1 MLRKNIKRKDLIDNV
16 YFNIGFSKTISENIV
31 YDIFNLF
38 INNIISNNVVKISNF
53 GNFIKKNKKQ
63 RIGRNPKTKES
74 KVISSRNII
83 TFKPSNALKKKINL
97 YKQ

>member
-1 MLRKNIKRKDLIDNV
+1 MLRKNIKRKDLIANV

-38 INNIISNNVVKISNF
+38 INNIISNNVLKISNF

-63 RIGRNPKTKES
+63 RIGRNPKTKEL

-83 TFKPSNALKKKINL
+83 IFKPSNLLKKRINH
-97 YKQ
+97 Y

>member
-1 MLRKNIKRKDLIDNV
+1 MLRKNIKRKDLIANV

-38 INNIISNNVVKISNF
+38 INNIISNNVLKISNF

-63 RIGRNPKTKES
+63 RIGRNPKTKEV

-83 TFKPSNALKKKINL
+83 IFKSSNLLKKRINQ
-97 YKQ
+97 Y

>member
-1 MLRKNIKRKDLIDNV
+1 MLRKNIKRKDLIAKV

-38 INNIISNNVVKISNF
+38 INNIISNNVLKISNF

-63 RIGRNPKTKES
+63 RIGRNPKTKEV

-83 TFKPSNALKKKINL
+83 IFKPSNLLKKRINQ
-97 YKQ
+97 Y

>member
-1 MLRKNIKRKDLIDNV
+1 MLRKNIKRKDLIANG

-38 INNIISNNVVKISNF
+38 INNIISNNVLKISNF

-63 RIGRNPKTKES
+63 RIGRNPKTKEV

-83 TFKPSNALKKKINL
+83 IFKASNLLKKRINQ
-97 YKQ
+97 Y

>member
-1 MLRKNIKRKDLIDNV
+1 MLRKNIKRIDLIDNV

-38 INNIISNNVVKISNF
+38 INNIISNNVLKISNF

-63 RIGRNPKTKES
+63 RIGRNPKTKEA

-83 TFKPSNALKKKINL
+83 IFKASNLLKKRIN
-97 YKQ
+97 QN

>member
-1 MLRKNIKRKDLIDNV
+1 MLRKNIKRKDLIANV

-38 INNIISNNVVKISNF
+38 INNIISNNVLKISNF

-63 RIGRNPKTKES
+63 RIGRNPKTKKV

-83 TFKPSNALKKKINL
+83 IFKASNLLKKKINQ
-97 YKQ
+97 Y

>member
-38 INNIISNNVVKISNF
+38 IDNIISNNVLKISNF

-63 RIGRNPKTKES
+63 RIGRNPKTKEV

-83 TFKPSNALKKKINL
+83 IFKPYNLLKKRINQ
-97 YKQ
+97 Y

>member
-38 INNIISNNVVKISNF
+38 INNIISNNVIKISNF

-63 RIGRNPKTKES
+63 RIGRNPKTKEV

-83 TFKPSNALKKKINL
+83 IFKPSNLLKKRINQ
-97 YKQ
+97 Y

>member
-1 MLRKNIKRKDLIDNV
+1 MLRKNIKRKDLIAKV

-38 INNIISNNVVKISNF
+38 INNIISNNVIKISNF

-63 RIGRNPKTKES
+63 RIGRNPKTKEV
-74 KVISSRNII
+74 KVISARNII
-83 TFKPSNALKKKINL
+83 IFKASNLLKKRINQ
-97 YKQ
+97 Y

>member
-38 INNIISNNVVKISNF
+38 INNIISNNVLKISNF

-63 RIGRNPKTKES
+63 RIGRNPKTKEL

-83 TFKPSNALKKKINL
+83 IFKPSNLLKKRINQ
-97 YKQ
+97 Y

>member
-1 MLRKNIKRKDLIDNV
+1 MLRKNIKRKDLIANV

-38 INNIISNNVVKISNF
+38 INNIISSNVLKISNF

-63 RIGRNPKTKES
+63 RIGRNPKTKEV

-83 TFKPSNALKKKINL
+83 IFKPSNLLKKRIN
-97 YKQ
+97 QN

>member
-38 INNIISNNVVKISNF
+38 INNIISNNVLKISNF

-63 RIGRNPKTKES
+63 RIGRNPKTKEV

-83 TFKPSNALKKKINL
+83 IFKASNLLKKGINQ
-97 YKQ
+97 Y

>member
-1 MLRKNIKRKDLIDNV
+1 MLRKNIKRKDLIANV

-63 RIGRNPKTKES
+63 RIGRNPKTKEV

-83 TFKPSNALKKKINL
+83 IFKPSNLLKKRINQ
-97 YKQ
+97 Y

>member
-1 MLRKNIKRKDLIDNV
+1 MLRKNIKRKDLIVNV

-38 INNIISNNVVKISNF
+38 INNMISNNVLKISNF

-63 RIGRNPKTKES
+63 RIGRNPKTKEV

-83 TFKPSNALKKKINL
+83 IFKPSNLLKKRINQ
-97 YKQ
+97 Y

>member
-1 MLRKNIKRKDLIDNV
+1 MLRKNIKRKDLIANV

-38 INNIISNNVVKISNF
+38 INNIISNNVLKISNF

-63 RIGRNPKTKES
+63 RIGRNPKTKEV

-83 TFKPSNALKKKINL
+83 IFKASNLLKKGINQ
-97 YKQ
+97 Y

>member
-1 MLRKNIKRKDLIDNV
+1 MLRKNIKRKDLIANV

-38 INNIISNNVVKISNF
+38 INNIISNNVLKISNF

-63 RIGRNPKTKES
+63 RIGRNPKTKEV

-83 TFKPSNALKKKINL
+83 IFKPSNLLKKKINQ
-97 YKQ
+97 Y

>member
-1 MLRKNIKRKDLIDNV
+1 MLRKNIKRKDLIANV

-38 INNIISNNVVKISNF
+38 INNIISNNILKISNF

-63 RIGRNPKTKES
+63 RIGRNPKTKEV

-83 TFKPSNALKKKINL
+83 IFKPSNLLKKRINQ
-97 YKQ
+97 Y

>member
-1 MLRKNIKRKDLIDNV
+1 MLRKNIKRKDLIANI

-38 INNIISNNVVKISNF
+38 IDNIISNNVLKISNF

-63 RIGRNPKTKES
+63 RIGRNPKTKEV

-83 TFKPSNALKKKINL
+83 IFKASNLLKKRINQ
-97 YKQ
+97 Y

>member
-1 MLRKNIKRKDLIDNV
+1 MLRKNIKRKDLIANV

-38 INNIISNNVVKISNF
+38 INNIISNNVLKISNF

-63 RIGRNPKTKES
+63 RIGRNPKTKEV

-83 TFKPSNALKKKINL
+83 IFKASNFLKKRIN
-97 YKQ
+97 QF

>member
-1 MLRKNIKRKDLIDNV
+1 MLRKNIKRKDLIVNV

-38 INNIISNNVVKISNF
+38 INNMISNNVLKISNF

-63 RIGRNPKTKES
+63 RIGRNPKTKEA
-74 KVISSRNII
+74 KVISSRKIVI
-83 TFKPSNALKKKINL
+83 FKASNLLKKRINQ
-97 YKQ
+97 Y

>member
-1 MLRKNIKRKDLIDNV
+1 MLRKNIKRKDLIANI

-38 INNIISNNVVKISNF
+38 INNIISNNVLKISNF

-63 RIGRNPKTKES
+63 RIGRNPKTKEA

-83 TFKPSNALKKKINL
+83 IFKASNLLKKRINQ
-97 YKQ
+97 Y

>member
-1 MLRKNIKRKDLIDNV
+1 MSRKNIKRRDLINNV

-38 INNIISNNVVKISNF
+38 INNIISNNVLKISNF

-63 RIGRNPKTKES
+63 RIGRNPKTKEV

-83 TFKPSNALKKKINL
+83 IFKPSNLLKKRINQ
-97 YKQ
+97 Y

>member
-1 MLRKNIKRKDLIDNV
+1 MLRKNIKRKDLIANV

-38 INNIISNNVVKISNF
+38 INNIILNNVLKISNF
-53 GNFIKKNKKQ
+53 GNFIKKSKKQ
-63 RIGRNPKTKES
+63 RIGRNPKTKEV

-83 TFKPSNALKKKINL
+83 IFKASNFLKKRIN
-97 YKQ
+97 QF

>member
-1 MLRKNIKRKDLIDNV
+1 MLRKNIKRKDLIANV

-38 INNIISNNVVKISNF
+38 INNIISNNVLKISNF

-63 RIGRNPKTKES
+63 RMGRNPKTKEL

-83 TFKPSNALKKKINL
+83 IFKASNLLKKRINQ
-97 YKQ
+97 Y

>member
-1 MLRKNIKRKDLIDNV
+1 MLRKNIKRKDLIANV

-38 INNIISNNVVKISNF
+38 INNIISNNVLKISNF

-63 RIGRNPKTKES
+63 RIGRNPKTKEV

-83 TFKPSNALKKKINL
+83 NFKPSNLLKKRINQ
-97 YKQ
+97 Y

>member
-1 MLRKNIKRKDLIDNV
+1 MLRKNIKRKDLIANV
-16 YFNIGFSKTISENIV
+16 YFNIGFSKAISENIV

-38 INNIISNNVVKISNF
+38 INNIISNNVLKISNF

-63 RIGRNPKTKES
+63 RIGRNPKTKEV

-83 TFKPSNALKKKINL
+83 IFKASNLLKRRIN
-97 YKQ
+97 QN

>member
-38 INNIISNNVVKISNF
+38 INNIISNNVLKISNF

-63 RIGRNPKTKES
+63 RIGRNPKTKEV

-83 TFKPSNALKKKINL
+83 IFKAANLLKKRINQ
-97 YKQ
+97 Y

>member
-16 YFNIGFSKTISENIV
+16 YLSIGFSKTISENIV

-38 INNIISNNVVKISNF
+38 INNIISNNVLKISNF

-63 RIGRNPKTKES
+63 RIGRNPKTKEV

-83 TFKPSNALKKKINL
+83 NFKPSNLLKKRINQ
-97 YKQ
+97 Y

>member
-16 YFNIGFSKTISENIV
+16 YLNIGFSKTISENIV

-38 INNIISNNVVKISNF
+38 INNIISNNVLKISNF

-63 RIGRNPKTKES
+63 RIGRNPKTKEV

-83 TFKPSNALKKKINL
+83 IFKPSNLLKKRINQ
-97 YKQ
+97 Y

>member
-1 MLRKNIKRKDLIDNV
+1 MFRKNIKRKDLIANV

-38 INNIISNNVVKISNF
+38 INNIISNNVLKISNF

-63 RIGRNPKTKES
+63 RIGRNPKTKEL

-83 TFKPSNALKKKINL
+83 IFKPSNLLKKRINQ
-97 YKQ
+97 Y

>member
-38 INNIISNNVVKISNF
+38 INNIISNNVLKISNF

-63 RIGRNPKTKES
+63 RIGRNPKTKEV
-74 KVISSRNII
+74 KIISSRNII
-83 TFKPSNALKKKINL
+83 IFKASNLLKKRINQ
-97 YKQ
+97 Y

>member
-1 MLRKNIKRKDLIDNV
+1 MLRKNIKRKDLIVNV
-16 YFNIGFSKTISENIV
+16 YLNIGFSKTISENIV

-38 INNIISNNVVKISNF
+38 INNIISNNVLKISNF

-63 RIGRNPKTKES
+63 RIGRNPKTKEV

-83 TFKPSNALKKKINL
+83 IFKASNLLKRRIN
-97 YKQ
+97 QN

>member
-1 MLRKNIKRKDLIDNV
+1 MLRKNIKRKDLIANV
-16 YFNIGFSKTISENIV
+16 YLNIGFSKTISENIV

-38 INNIISNNVVKISNF
+38 INNIISNNVLKISNF

-63 RIGRNPKTKES
+63 RIGRNPKTKEV

-83 TFKPSNALKKKINL
+83 IFRPSNLLKKRINQ
-97 YKQ
+97 Y

>member
-16 YFNIGFSKTISENIV
+16 YLNIGFSKTISENIV

-38 INNIISNNVVKISNF
+38 IDNIISNNVLKISNF
-53 GNFIKKNKKQ
+53 GSFIKKNKKQ
-63 RIGRNPKTKES
+63 RIGRNPKTKEV

-83 TFKPSNALKKKINL
+83 IFKPSNLLKKRINQ
-97 YKQ
+97 Y

>member
-1 MLRKNIKRKDLIDNV
+1 MLRKNIKRKDLIAKV
-16 YFNIGFSKTISENIV
+16 SFNIGFSKTISENIV

-38 INNIISNNVVKISNF
+38 INNIISNNVLKISNF

-63 RIGRNPKTKES
+63 RIGRNPKTKEA

-83 TFKPSNALKKKINL
+83 IFKASNLLKKRINQ
-97 YKQ
+97 Y

>member
-1 MLRKNIKRKDLIDNV
+1 MLRKNIKRKDLIANV

-38 INNIISNNVVKISNF
+38 INNIISNNILKISNF

-63 RIGRNPKTKES
+63 RIGRNPKTKEV
-74 KVISSRNII
+74 KVISSRKIVI
-83 TFKPSNALKKKINL
+83 FKASNLLKKRINQ
-97 YKQ
+97 Y

>member
-38 INNIISNNVVKISNF
+38 INNIISNNVLKISNF

-63 RIGRNPKTKES
+63 RIGRNPRTKEI

-83 TFKPSNALKKKINL
+83 IFKPSNLLKKRINQ
-97 YKQ
+97 Y